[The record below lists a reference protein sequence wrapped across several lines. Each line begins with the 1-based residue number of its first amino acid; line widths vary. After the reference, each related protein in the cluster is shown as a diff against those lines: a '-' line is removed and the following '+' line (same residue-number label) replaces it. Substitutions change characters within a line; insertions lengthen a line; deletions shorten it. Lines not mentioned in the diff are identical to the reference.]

1 MEAARLMCSCCELP
15 HLFPDIHLPRDKGK
29 TAWKWWSSEYVMNVL
44 SVWNKKVQRVFRGPR
59 LSAIDWNWQPGVQCE
74 GRCSYFFFRMRGW
87 LGQPYSLLLLF
98 IIWFRDNSVKMAN
111 NGTCL
116 DLIIRTSEWKICDL
130 TAGCVPFPPL
140 SLLLYLSPVG

>member
-59 LSAIDWNWQPGVQCE
+59 LLAIDWNWQPGVQCE
-74 GRCSYFFFRMRGW
+74 GRCSFFRMRGW
-87 LGQPYSLLLLF
+87 LGQPCSPLLLF

-116 DLIIRTSEWKICDL
+116 DLIIRTSEWKNL
-130 TAGCVPFPPL
+130 WSYSWMRAFSSS